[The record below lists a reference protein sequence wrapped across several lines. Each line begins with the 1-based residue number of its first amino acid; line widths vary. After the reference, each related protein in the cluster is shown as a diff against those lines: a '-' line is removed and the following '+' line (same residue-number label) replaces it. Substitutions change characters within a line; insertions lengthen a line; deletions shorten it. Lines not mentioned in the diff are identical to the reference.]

1 MAAINRDFV
10 VKNGIVIEGDSEV
23 TSSTN
28 QIDALQVDGGAAIAK
43 NLIVGST
50 ATIFGNIFLNQP
62 LLPLSR
68 DATLGSPDNPFSE
81 LYLRGNSLYI
91 DHVVITST
99 GTDLTVSST
108 LGSSIIRAGSL
119 ALSDTTVST
128 SSTTGALQV
137 AGGAGIRGSL
147 YVGNNVTIQQNLS
160 VTGTAV
166 VDSTLSVAGVASII
180 NSTAAT
186 SAGSGALKV
195 TGGARINNN
204 LVVMST
210 TSNTGTLETNAVY
223 VEGGVGIKG
232 GLAVSGSAV
241 FKNDVYFQGATT
253 YVYSTNTVYTDN
265 LIELH
270 VPPTG
275 AWTFDDGKD
284 VGFRFHYYNNADWN
298 AALIIA
304 NDSKKLEFYKNG
316 SEVNG
321 AFVGVYGDFKTG
333 TLQLVNTATST
344 STTTGALTVAG
355 GVGIAGNLYVAGGIR
370 LGNINTNGIIYQDA
384 NGNLTSQNYV
394 VYNTS
399 THELTGIIAQSNNL
413 TGGVKGSIPIQSST
427 GTTTFIAPGTG
438 NSQIL
443 TWDPGTS
450 SAFWTSNLNAG
461 TANIASN
468 IAGGNPGA
476 IVYQSNTNSTAFL
489 VGSTAEYMLTY
500 NTSTHAPQWTNPNGY
515 TVGYAN
521 TATTATYASIAFTAT
536 YADMAFTA
544 TFANTSNY
552 ATVAGTSTYANIAFT
567 STYADI
573 AFTSTYASVASTSTF
588 ANTSNYAIVAGTSTY
603 ANIAFTSTYAG
614 IAFTSTW
621 ASTSNYA
628 IVAGTSTYANI
639 AFTSTYAGIAFTSTY
654 AGIAFTSTWAST
666 STNIVGGAPGSIL
679 YQLITGTTVSL
690 PLGNPGE
697 ILYADVSAPKWYSLS
712 NLTVGYA
719 NTATTSTY
727 ANTSNY
733 AIVASTSS
741 YATTATTSTYAFTS
755 TFANTAFTS
764 TWASTSNYAIVAGTS
779 SYATTATTSTWASTS
794 TNIVGGATGSI
805 LYQSTSGITT
815 SLPLGNPGEILYA
828 DVSAPKWYSLS
839 NLTVGYANT
848 ATTSTYANTS
858 NYAIVAG
865 TSTYANIA
873 FTSTYAGIAF
883 TSTFA
888 NTSNYA
894 IVAGTSSYATTATT
908 STYADIAF
916 TSTYANTSNYAI
928 VAGTSTYAFTSTN
941 ISGGVAGQLVYQS
954 AIGVTSFVSTGTPG
968 NVLISNGSSI
978 PTYNNTLTLAGTI
991 PSTSTITGALQV
1003 VGGVGI
1009 GGDMYVGG
1017 DIYTNNQ
1024 KVITTATINS
1034 YANQTTITAGTDT
1047 AINTATGNI
1056 TIWNNSTL
1064 QSVTN
1069 RGNSTTNTI
1078 SILNT
1083 ASNTGTLQANALYVQ
1098 GGIGAGSLFIQ
1109 GPSIFNSSV
1118 VFNGT
1123 STSVLTTNT
1132 VYTDNIIELHFPN
1145 NTGSQW
1151 LVNDG
1156 LDIGLRFHYY
1166 DTTDRNGFLGRDN
1179 GTGYLEWLVN
1189 ASADN
1194 APNVTGTNG
1203 TFRLGSI
1210 ILTDTTAS
1218 SSTATGSLT
1227 VVGGVGIGG
1236 ALYVGQTSYVAGA
1249 QILTTASVNQYATQ
1263 TAIFAGTDTAVNTST
1278 GAVTIWDTS
1287 TLQSVTGRG
1296 SSTTIALSITNA
1308 TASGSTST
1316 GALKIT
1322 GGVGIG
1328 GGVFVGGNVTAT
1340 TFFGNLTG
1348 VATTATTSTF
1358 ASTATNIAN
1367 GAAGSLPY
1375 QSSTGTTTFLSIG
1388 SNGYVLTS
1396 NGTTPIWSAISG
1408 LSAGNATTSTNIAGG
1423 TAGQVP
1429 YQSSTGTT
1437 SFYGPG
1443 TAGNVLVSN
1452 GTSAPSYNNT
1462 LTLAST
1468 ALSTSTGTGALQVR
1482 GGLGVA
1488 DSIYVGNRVGFV
1500 GTTSASAVYQY
1511 YNTLTNSLDTV
1522 FG

>member
-1 MAAINRDFV
+1 
-10 VKNGIVIEGDSEV
+10 
-23 TSSTN
+23 
-28 QIDALQVDGGAAIAK
+28 
-43 NLIVGST
+43 
-50 ATIFGNIFLNQP
+50 
-62 LLPLSR
+62 
-68 DATLGSPDNPFSE
+68 
-81 LYLRGNSLYI
+81 
-91 DHVVITST
+91 
-99 GTDLTVSST
+99 
-108 LGSSIIRAGSL
+108 
-119 ALSDTTVST
+119 
-128 SSTTGALQV
+128 
-137 AGGAGIRGSL
+137 
-147 YVGNNVTIQQNLS
+147 
-160 VTGTAV
+160 
-166 VDSTLSVAGVASII
+166 
-180 NSTAAT
+180 
-186 SAGSGALKV
+186 
-195 TGGARINNN
+195 
-204 LVVMST
+204 
-210 TSNTGTLETNAVY
+210 
-223 VEGGVGIKG
+223 
-232 GLAVSGSAV
+232 
-241 FKNDVYFQGATT
+241 
-253 YVYSTNTVYTDN
+253 
-265 LIELH
+265 
-270 VPPTG
+270 
-275 AWTFDDGKD
+275 
-284 VGFRFHYYNNADWN
+284 
-298 AALIIA
+298 
-304 NDSKKLEFYKNG
+304 
-316 SEVNG
+316 
-321 AFVGVYGDFKTG
+321 
-333 TLQLVNTATST
+333 
-344 STTTGALTVAG
+344 
-355 GVGIAGNLYVAGGIR
+355 
-370 LGNINTNGIIYQDA
+370 
-384 NGNLTSQNYV
+384 
-394 VYNTS
+394 
-399 THELTGIIAQSNNL
+399 
-413 TGGVKGSIPIQSST
+413 
-427 GTTTFIAPGTG
+427 
-438 NSQIL
+438 
-443 TWDPGTS
+443 
-450 SAFWTSNLNAG
+450 
-461 TANIASN
+461 
-468 IAGGNPGA
+468 
-476 IVYQSNTNSTAFL
+476 
-489 VGSTAEYMLTY
+489 
-500 NTSTHAPQWTNPNGY
+500 
-515 TVGYAN
+515 
-521 TATTATYASIAFTAT
+521 
-536 YADMAFTA
+536 
-544 TFANTSNY
+544 
-552 ATVAGTSTYANIAFT
+552 
-567 STYADI
+567 
-573 AFTSTYASVASTSTF
+573 
-588 ANTSNYAIVAGTSTY
+588 
-603 ANIAFTSTYAG
+603 
-614 IAFTSTW
+614 
-621 ASTSNYA
+621 
-628 IVAGTSTYANI
+628 
-639 AFTSTYAGIAFTSTY
+639 
-654 AGIAFTSTWAST
+654 
-666 STNIVGGAPGSIL
+666 
-679 YQLITGTTVSL
+679 
-690 PLGNPGE
+690 
-697 ILYADVSAPKWYSLS
+697 
-712 NLTVGYA
+712 
-719 NTATTSTY
+719 
-727 ANTSNY
+727 
-733 AIVASTSS
+733 
-741 YATTATTSTYAFTS
+741 
-755 TFANTAFTS
+755 
-764 TWASTSNYAIVAGTS
+764 
-779 SYATTATTSTWASTS
+779 
-794 TNIVGGATGSI
+794 
-805 LYQSTSGITT
+805 
-815 SLPLGNPGEILYA
+815 
-828 DVSAPKWYSLS
+828 
-839 NLTVGYANT
+839 
-848 ATTSTYANTS
+848 
-858 NYAIVAG
+858 
-865 TSTYANIA
+865 
-873 FTSTYAGIAF
+873 
-883 TSTFA
+883 
-888 NTSNYA
+888 
-894 IVAGTSSYATTATT
+894 
-908 STYADIAF
+908 
-916 TSTYANTSNYAI
+916 
-928 VAGTSTYAFTSTN
+928 
-941 ISGGVAGQLVYQS
+941 
-954 AIGVTSFVSTGTPG
+954 
-968 NVLISNGSSI
+968 
-978 PTYNNTLTLAGTI
+978 
-991 PSTSTITGALQV
+991 
-1003 VGGVGI
+1003 
-1009 GGDMYVGG
+1009 MYVGG

-1145 NTGSQW
+1145 NTSSQW

-1179 GTGYLEWLVN
+1179 ATGYLEWLVN
-1189 ASADN
+1189 ASADS